1 MCKDFIFQLFEVYKV
16 GSDTSI
22 GTLQRNNMEWTP
34 KRLVMHQI
42 SCGLSY
48 HASSMHGIGLSVI
61 MLMTLGGI

>member
-48 HASSMHGIGLSVI
+48 HASSMHGFGLVVI
-61 MLMTLGGI
+61 MIMTFRGI